1 VILWP
6 YFKNFFETLDILD
19 DEGGLKPASTDR
31 AIHLL
36 QYLATGDADTPEY
49 MLPLNKLLCGWSL
62 DKPVDRTAELTAAET
77 DEADQLLQ
85 AVIEHWSA
93 LKRTSVDGLR
103 ASFLQRDGLLSETE
117 SHWLLQVE
125 LLGHDILLDRL
136 PWGISMIKLSWMKKV
151 LRVDWAWPG

>member
-1 VILWP
+1 
-6 YFKNFFETLDILD
+6 
-19 DEGGLKPASTDR
+19 
-31 AIHLL
+31 
-36 QYLATGDADTPEY
+36 
-49 MLPLNKLLCGWSL
+49 MLPLNKLLCGRSL